1 MEPTLSFNQYI
12 EKSIIDNWDNDAL
25 TDYKGF
31 TLQFHDVA
39 RKIEKLHIMFE
50 CSGVKQGDKIALC
63 GRNSSHWAVAFLAVL
78 TYGAVVVPIQNEFTA
93 SQVHNIVN
101 HSDSKLL
108 FVGDVVAKTID
119 ADEMP
124 ALEGIVYIPD
134 YSLVLSRSEK
144 LSYAR
149 EHLNEM
155 FGKRYPKFFRKE
167 HISYY
172 CETSPE
178 ELAMINYTSGTTGF
192 SKGVM
197 LPYRALLSNIEFLL
211 TMLGGHVRPG
221 SNIVSMLPMAH
232 MYGLAV
238 EFLFGFTNG
247 CHIYF
252 LTRQPS
258 PSLIAQACAEVHP
271 SMVATVPMVIEKLVR
286 KKIYPYVQSNR
297 MRFLLGMPVISKKV
311 KKRILEMVMDVFG
324 GKAYEVI
331 VAGAPLNGGIES
343 FLYNIG
349 FPLTV
354 AYGTTET
361 APLLTFSDYKDFVP
375 TSCGIPVSRMEVKVA
390 STDPVN
396 VAGEIIAKG
405 PNVML
410 GYYKNEEATRSV
422 IDNDQWFHTGDLAT
436 QTADGHVFI
445 RGRIKNML
453 LGSNGQ
459 NIYPEEIEDKLNSMA
474 LVNESLVVQQN
485 DSLVGLVYPDM
496 EEAKNMGFDIKDLEG
511 VMEENR
517 TALNEVLPPFCKL
530 SKIKLL
536 EEEFQK
542 TPKKSIKR
550 YLYQNA

>member
-1 MEPTLSFNQYI
+1 MEPTTSFNQYI

-50 CSGVKQGDKIALC
+50 CSGVKHGDKIALC

-78 TYGAVVVPIQNEFTA
+78 TYGAVVVPIQNEFTPV
-93 SQVHNIVN
+93 QVHNIVN

-108 FVGDVVAKTID
+108 FVGDVVAKTVD
-119 ADEMP
+119 FNEMP

-134 YSLVLSRSEK
+134 YSLILSRSEK

-155 FGKRYPKFFRKE
+155 FGKRFPKFFRKE

-172 CETSPE
+172 RETSSE

-197 LPYRALLSNIEFLL
+197 LPYRALWSNIEYLL
-211 TMLGGHVRPG
+211 AMLSGHVRPG

-271 SMVATVPMVIEKLVR
+271 SMVATVPMVIEKLIR

-311 KKRILEMVMDVFG
+311 KKRIWEMVMDVFG

-331 VAGAPLNGGIES
+331 VAGAPLNGGVES

-349 FPLTV
+349 FPLTI

-361 APLLTFSDYKDFVP
+361 APLLTFSDYKNFIP
-375 TSCGIPVSRMEVKVA
+375 TSCGIPVSRMEVKVN
-390 STDPVN
+390 SSDPAN

-410 GYYKNEEATRSV
+410 GYYKNDEATRSV
-422 IDNDQWFHTGDLAT
+422 IDEDHWFHTGDLAT

-459 NIYPEEIEDKLNSMA
+459 NIYPEEIEDKLNSMT
-474 LVNESLVVQQN
+474 LVNESLVVQHN
-485 DSLVGLVYPDM
+485 ESLVGLVYPDM
-496 EEAKNMGFDIKDLEG
+496 EEARNMGFDIKDLEG

-517 TALNEVLPPFCKL
+517 IALNEVLPPFCKL
-530 SKIKLL
+530 SKIKLQ
-536 EEEFQK
+536 ETEFQK
-542 TPKKSIKR
+542 RLKR
-550 YLYQNA
+550 A

>member
-211 TMLGGHVRPG
+211 AMLGGHVRPG

-238 EFLFGFTNG
+238 EFLFGLTHG

-422 IDNDQWFHTGDLAT
+422 IDDDQWFHTGDLAT

-530 SKIKLL
+530 SKIKLQ

>member
-1 MEPTLSFNQYI
+1 MEPTTSFNQYI

-50 CSGVKQGDKIALC
+50 CSGVKHGDKIALC

-78 TYGAVVVPIQNEFTA
+78 TYGAVVVPIQNEFTPV
-93 SQVHNIVN
+93 QVHNIVN

-119 ADEMP
+119 FNEMP

-134 YSLVLSRSEK
+134 YSLILSRSEK

-155 FGKRYPKFFRKE
+155 FGKRFPKFFRKE

-172 CETSPE
+172 RETSSE

-197 LPYRALLSNIEFLL
+197 LPYRALWSNIECLL
-211 TMLGGHVRPG
+211 AMLSGHVRPG

-271 SMVATVPMVIEKLVR
+271 SMVATVPMVIEKLIR
-286 KKIYPYVQSNR
+286 KKIYPFVQSNR

-311 KKRILEMVMDVFG
+311 KKRIWNMVMDVFG

-331 VAGAPLNGGIES
+331 VAGAPLNGGVES

-349 FPLTV
+349 FPLTI

-361 APLLTFSDYKDFVP
+361 APLLTFSDYKNFIP
-375 TSCGIPVSRMEVKVA
+375 TSCGIPVSRMEVKVN
-390 STDPVN
+390 SSDPAN

-410 GYYKNEEATRSV
+410 GYYKNDEATRSV
-422 IDNDQWFHTGDLAT
+422 IDEDHWFHTGDLAT

-459 NIYPEEIEDKLNSMA
+459 NIYPEEIEDKLNSMT
-474 LVNESLVVQQN
+474 LVNESLVVQHN
-485 DSLVGLVYPDM
+485 ESLVGLVYPDM
-496 EEAKNMGFDIKDLEG
+496 EEARNMGFDIKDLEG

-517 TALNEVLPPFCKL
+517 IALNEVLPPFCKL
-530 SKIKLL
+530 SKIKLQ
-536 EEEFQK
+536 ETEFQK

>member
-1 MEPTLSFNQYI
+1 MEPTSSFNQYI

-39 RKIEKLHIMFE
+39 RKIEKLHILFE

-93 SQVHNIVN
+93 DQVHNIVN
-101 HSDSKLL
+101 HSDSRLL

-119 ADEMP
+119 ANKMP
-124 ALEGIVYIPD
+124 ALEGVVYIPD

-172 CETSPE
+172 CEKSSE

-197 LPYRALLSNIEFLL
+197 LPYRALWSNIEFLL
-211 TMLGGHVRPG
+211 AILGGHVRPG

-238 EFLFGFTNG
+238 EFLFGFING

-271 SMVATVPMVIEKLVR
+271 SMVATVPMVIEKLIR

-311 KKRILEMVMDVFG
+311 KKRIYDMVMDVFG

-343 FLYNIG
+343 FLHNIG

-375 TSCGIPVSRMEVKVA
+375 TSCGIPVSRMEVKVNSA
-390 STDPVN
+390 DPVN

-405 PNVML
+405 PNLML

-422 IDNDQWFHTGDLAT
+422 IDDEQWFHTGDLAT
-436 QTADGHVFI
+436 QAADGHVFI

-459 NIYPEEIEDKLNSMA
+459 NIYPEEIEDKLNSMT

-485 DSLVGLVYPDM
+485 ESLVGLVYPDM

-517 TALNEVLPPFCKL
+517 IALNEVLPPFCKL
-530 SKIKLL
+530 SKIKLQ
-536 EEEFQK
+536 ENEFQK

>member
-1 MEPTLSFNQYI
+1 
-12 EKSIIDNWDNDAL
+12 
-25 TDYKGF
+25 
-31 TLQFHDVA
+31 
-39 RKIEKLHIMFE
+39 
-50 CSGVKQGDKIALC
+50 
-63 GRNSSHWAVAFLAVL
+63 
-78 TYGAVVVPIQNEFTA
+78 
-93 SQVHNIVN
+93 
-101 HSDSKLL
+101 
-108 FVGDVVAKTID
+108 
-119 ADEMP
+119 
-124 ALEGIVYIPD
+124 
-134 YSLVLSRSEK
+134 
-144 LSYAR
+144 
-149 EHLNEM
+149 
-155 FGKRYPKFFRKE
+155 
-167 HISYY
+167 
-172 CETSPE
+172 
-178 ELAMINYTSGTTGF
+178 
-192 SKGVM
+192 
-197 LPYRALLSNIEFLL
+197 
-211 TMLGGHVRPG
+211 
-221 SNIVSMLPMAH
+221 MAH

-238 EFLFGFTNG
+238 EFLFGLTHG

-422 IDNDQWFHTGDLAT
+422 IDDDQWFHTGDLAT

-530 SKIKLL
+530 SKIKLQ